1 MEEAVYP
8 CAGEIQAGLE
18 EMKEIILET
27 INVTKSFPMAGGKE
41 LSVLEDINIKI
52 IEGEFISILGQSG
65 AGKSTLL
72 RIMAGLATPSKGK
85 VLYHGASFEEVNPK
99 ISMVFQSFALFPW
112 LTVLENVEL
121 GLKSY
126 KLKPEEIRDRSIKMI
141 DLVGLDGFEDAYP
154 RELSGGMK
162 QRVGIARAL
171 AVEPEILFM
180 DEPFSALDILTAD
193 NLRSDLIELWK
204 EGKLP
209 IKSIVLVTHNIEESV
224 FMSDRAIVLSHN
236 PGRVKADMPIEIQ
249 HPRDK
254 NTREFQYIVD
264 RIYTILTKPA
274 EEIPFLLRLERYQFL
289 PHAKVGAIAGLVEL
303 VHDKDGRVDI
313 SALASELSMEVDDI
327 FPIIEAATFLGF
339 GEIKEGDFIIT
350 EKGRAFS
357 EADTLQ
363 NKEIFRDTALSN
375 IQLIKQ
381 IMQVLSS
388 TAKHRM
394 SEDFFVEIL
403 ENHFTTDEAW
413 NQLETAIDWGR
424 YAELFAYDYDSGELY
439 LEQAYEEPKKG

>member
-1 MEEAVYP
+1 
-8 CAGEIQAGLE
+8 
-18 EMKEIILET
+18 MKEIILET
-27 INVTKSFPMAGGKE
+27 INLTKSYPMAGGKE

-52 IEGEFISILGQSG
+52 TEGEFVSILGQSG

-363 NKEIFRDTALSN
+363 KKEIFRDTALSN

>member
-1 MEEAVYP
+1 MGNV
-8 CAGEIQAGLE
+8 
-18 EMKEIILET
+18 ILET
-27 INVTKSFPMAGGKE
+27 INLTKSFPMAGGKE

-85 VLYHGASFEEVNPK
+85 VLYHGTPLEEVNPK

-126 KLKPEEIRDRSIKMI
+126 KLKPGEIRDRSIKMI

-209 IKSIVLVTHNIEESV
+209 IKSIVMVTHNIEESV

-264 RIYTILTKPA
+264 KIYTILTKPA

-303 VHDKDGRVDI
+303 VHDKDGSVDI

-327 FPIIEAATFLGF
+327 FPLIEAATFLGL

-363 NKEIFRDTALSN
+363 KKEIFRDTALSN

-394 SEDFFVEIL
+394 SEDFFIEIL

-439 LEQAYEEPKKG
+439 LEQTDEEQKTIK